1 MKNDYFKEIKKI
13 KEAENLTYER
23 LAQLLELSIFTV
35 AVWFRQKRITP
46 RTRTE
51 SALRKFLVDYKKAKE
66 AGQVDVFLKR

>member
-1 MKNDYFKEIKKI
+1 MKTDYFKEVKKI

-23 LAQLLELSIFTV
+23 LAQLLDLSIFTV

-51 SALRKFLVDYKKAKE
+51 GALRKFLADYKQAKE
-66 AGQVDVFLKR
+66 AGRVDVLLKR